1 MKPRLSP
8 PASHC
13 VRRPAL
19 ALILAIGLGSA
30 GVFGQDPVAAPAL
43 GATAQALIEH
53 ARQGNPGFAA
63 ARAEASAAR
72 ERVTPA
78 GALPDPRFEL
88 ELMDATNTMSGR
100 SASLLPGQVGETR
113 YRITQPLPGWGK
125 RDLAVKAAE
134 AQVTQAD
141 EFMIVSDLFDPAL
154 RLRSLTIAAEAMAA
168 HPETADAA

>member
-78 GALPDPRFEL
+78 GALPDP
-88 ELMDATNTMSGR
+88 TS
-100 SASLLPGQVGETR
+100 
-113 YRITQPLPGWGK
+113 IT
-125 RDLAVKAAE
+125 
-134 AQVTQAD
+134 
-141 EFMIVSDLFDPAL
+141 
-154 RLRSLTIAAEAMAA
+154 
-168 HPETADAA
+168 HPEFPHASHPIGCRDRPDRR